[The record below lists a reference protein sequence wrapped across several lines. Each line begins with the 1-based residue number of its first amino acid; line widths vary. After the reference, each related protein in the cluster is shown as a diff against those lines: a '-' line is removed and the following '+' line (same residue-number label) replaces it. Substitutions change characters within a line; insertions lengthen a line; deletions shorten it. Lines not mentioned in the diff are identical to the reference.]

1 MSHSITGTNISLT
14 RGDSLFL
21 QLELT
26 KNGEPYTPEQGCSI
40 RFAMK
45 ESYKS
50 NKVLIKKQIPLDTL
64 ILELD
69 PMDTKP
75 LPMGR
80 SYVYDFELTDE
91 EGHVDTFIEGKF
103 NLTDEVD

>member
-45 ESYKS
+45 ESYTS
-50 NKVLIKKQIPLDTL
+50 NKVLIMKPIPLDTL
-64 ILELD
+64 ILEIE

-75 LPMGR
+75 LPMNKT
-80 SYVYDFELTDE
+80 YVYDIELTDE
-91 EGHVDTFIEGKF
+91 AGHVDTFIEGKF
-103 NLTDEVD
+103 RLTEEVY